1 MYQHRLVL
9 HRIAQRGIDGV
20 PHPCGHGARH
30 LQILGG
36 HRSPLLIVGQHD
48 PPDALPQIL
57 QIPRHGQ
64 NGHQLRADGDVGAG
78 VHGIA
83 VHLPLTQADA
93 HFPQRLTAKIQHEAP
108 LHPRRV
114 DIQPPQPASG
124 QRLVVIVALMLH
136 PGVQRGHGQIVCV
149 HDVVDVPRQSQ
160 RELGHGDQQRVAAAG
175 GGALH
180 VHGGAAGGLPQA
192 AAYVGAQPS
201 QALDQSQ
208 RRGGFPLAQRR
219 GRDGCHLDIFP
230 IRPVLQPLHNAQ
242 EVQLGRLAVGQ
253 QLAGQQSQLF
263 PEVLHTGQGTL
274 RRRADLPVLIDGG
287 VEHRPACA
295 VRISAVFKCKCHA
308 APSLLCC
315 HISWCLSGIIIHHAV
330 VGSQQHSDISVQ

>member
-1 MYQHRLVL
+1 MAFAFENGAYTDGTGRTMLDPTVYQDWQ
-9 HRIAQRGIDGV
+9 I
-20 PHPCGHGARH
+20 GAAAER
-30 LQILGG
+30 
-36 HRSPLLIVGQHD
+36 
-48 PPDALPQIL
+48 ALPGVEHFREKL
-57 QIPRHGQ
+57 GLLPGELLPY
-64 NGHQLRADGDVGAG
+64 GKTPKLDFLRIMERLKDRPDGKYIEVTAITPTPLGEGKSTTSLGLIEGLGRLGANVGG
-78 VHGIA
+78 C
-83 VHLPLTQADA
+83 L
-93 HFPQRLTAKIQHEAP
+93 R
-108 LHPRRV
+108 
-114 DIQPPQPASG
+114 QPSG
-124 QRLVVIVALMLH
+124 GPTMNVK
-136 PGVQRGHGQIVCV
+136 GT
-149 HDVVDVPRQSQ
+149 
-160 RELGHGDQQRVAAAG
+160 AAG

-201 QALDQSQ
+201 QTLDQSQ

-315 HISWCLSGIIIHHAV
+315 HISWCLSDIIIHHAV
-330 VGSQQHSDISVQ
+330 VGSQQHSGISVQ